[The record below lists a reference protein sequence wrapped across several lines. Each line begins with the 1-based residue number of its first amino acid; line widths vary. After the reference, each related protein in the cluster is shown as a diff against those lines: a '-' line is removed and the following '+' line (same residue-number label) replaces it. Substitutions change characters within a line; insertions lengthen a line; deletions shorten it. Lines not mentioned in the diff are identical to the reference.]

1 MISRRDFSRW
11 SAGSVLLAGVSKAS
25 AARFATAGVATEWSF
40 VSAKRYADPFN
51 EVELDVVFRG
61 ADAELRVPAYWA
73 GGGEWRVRFAAPAP
87 GRYEYRT
94 VCSDASNPELHGVRG
109 VAEATPYEG
118 SNQLLRHGAVR
129 VASDKRH
136 FEHADG
142 TPFFWLGDT
151 WWMGLCKRLE
161 WPGEFEHLLADRVSK
176 GFTVVQIIAGLYPDM
191 PPLDPRGANEAG
203 FPWTSGYERV
213 NPAYFDMAD
222 LRITRLVS
230 RGLMPCIVGCWGYFL
245 PWMGVER
252 LKKHWRYLAAR
263 WGAYPVVWSLAGEGA
278 MPYYLSKDK
287 AGDSAL
293 QKKGWTE
300 VARYVR
306 SIDGYRR
313 LVSIHPSASA
323 RNCVEDQSVLDFEM
337 LQTGHSDRQSI
348 PNTVRLVCE
357 GRRRE
362 PTMPVVNSEV
372 CYEGILEAS
381 REEIQRFMFWACM
394 LSGAAGHTYG
404 ANGIWQVNRPGQPF
418 GPSPHGR
425 SWGDRPWE
433 EAMQLPGSGQ
443 LGLAKALL
451 MEYQWW
457 KLEPHPEWVEP
468 HWNEK
473 DYMLPFAAGIPG
485 KLRILFL
492 PTRWDP
498 PKVKM
503 LEAGRAYRAFFF
515 DPRNGRRKPLGEAL
529 GDANGDWQVPIP
541 PAVADW
547 VLVLES

>member
-25 AARFATAGVATEWSF
+25 ATRFATVGVATEWSF

-51 EVELDVVFRG
+51 EVELDILFRG
-61 ADAELRVPAYWA
+61 ADTELRVPAYWA
-73 GGGEWRVRFAAPAP
+73 GGGEWRVRFAAPAA

-94 VCSDASNPELHGVRG
+94 VCSDASNPELHGVQG
-109 VAEATPYEG
+109 MVEAAPYEG

-129 VASDKRH
+129 VAADKRH

-161 WPGEFEHLLADRVSK
+161 WPGEFDRLLADRVSK

-191 PPLDPRGANEAG
+191 PPFDPRGANEAG
-203 FPWTSGYERV
+203 FPWTGGYGRV

-230 RGLMPCIVGCWGYFL
+230 RGLMPCIAGCWGYFL
-245 PWMGVER
+245 PWMGVEK
-252 LKKHWRYLAAR
+252 LKKHWRYLVAR
-263 WGAYPVVWSLAGEGA
+263 WGAYPVVWCLAGEGT

-287 AGDSAL
+287 EGDSAL
-293 QKKGWTE
+293 QRKGWTE
-300 VARYVR
+300 IARYVR

-323 RNCVEDQSVLDFEM
+323 RDCVEDQSVLDFEM
-337 LQTGHSDRQSI
+337 RQTGHSDRQSI
-348 PNTVRLVCE
+348 PGTIRLVRE

-362 PTMPVVNSEV
+362 PAMPVVNSEV

-473 DYMLPFAAGIPG
+473 DYVLPFAAGIPG

-492 PTRWDP
+492 PTKWDP

-503 LEAGRAYRAFFF
+503 LEAGRAYRAFLF
-515 DPRNGRRKPLGEAL
+515 DPRTGRRKMLGEAL

-541 PAVADW
+541 PALADW
-547 VLVLES
+547 VLVLEG